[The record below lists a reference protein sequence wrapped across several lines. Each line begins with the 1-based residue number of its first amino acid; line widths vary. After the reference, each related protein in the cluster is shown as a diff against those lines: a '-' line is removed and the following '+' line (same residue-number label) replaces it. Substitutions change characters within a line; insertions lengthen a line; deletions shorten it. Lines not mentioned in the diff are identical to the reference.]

1 MYALVEHGQTPESF
15 RGEIQKKLD
24 GGLKERVKGLLAVS
38 SDRRRFPS
46 ASYRSLETSLRE
58 VADATVNYVR
68 TEKWNHGDYELRYEL
83 ATKEETKDALHVL
96 WPEYKKQEPAT
107 ICGELIAFRFLAFIN
122 FGLWHIDNFVSYV
135 SVGFL
140 LLVIAL
146 NSYAFRSHTII
157 DWLLV
162 VLFGVLSVGIVTVL
176 AQADRDAILSRITG
190 TKEGKLDRHFFTH
203 IVSYGGIPLLVLA
216 STHFPSVGRFF
227 FSWVKPALEAIH

>member
-1 MYALVEHGQTPESF
+1 
-15 RGEIQKKLD
+15 
-24 GGLKERVKGLLAVS
+24 
-38 SDRRRFPS
+38 
-46 ASYRSLETSLRE
+46 
-58 VADATVNYVR
+58 
-68 TEKWNHGDYELRYEL
+68 
-83 ATKEETKDALHVL
+83 
-96 WPEYKKQEPAT
+96 
-107 ICGELIAFRFLAFIN
+107 
-122 FGLWHIDNFVSYV
+122 V